1 MRRLT
6 MAGSASSISHSSLVS
21 LVGLV
26 QVWFT
31 LIISHSVA
39 GLAVSFIAFWMICNI
54 SPPPGVGV
62 GTNYYDDS
70 RSLFAGPPIRTE
82 RLDKGEG
89 EGTEKIV
96 VSV

>member
-1 MRRLT
+1 
-6 MAGSASSISHSSLVS
+6 MAGSASSISHSSSVS

-39 GLAVSFIAFWMICNI
+39 GLAVSFIAFWVICNI

-62 GTNYYDDS
+62 GINYHDKS

-82 RLDKGEG
+82 RLDNGEE
-89 EGTEKIV
+89 EGTEKMM